1 MIHVNDTS
9 NLDEITAQYQQAGC
23 NTVPHPCPAIACVFP
38 GNGICTATNSGNV
51 CQ

>member
-9 NLDEITAQYQQAGC
+9 KLDEIKTKYQQAGC
-23 NTVPHPCPAIACVFP
+23 SAVPHVCPAIACVFP
-38 GNGICTATNSGNV
+38 GNGICVAANSGDI